1 VTKVTIDRTVDRF
14 SRGHNTIHSQ
24 MREQGIDPLGCQD
37 DAHFIEKPNAVIV
50 LGASNRSD
58 MRWSFFFSK
67 LRDNSDTKRISS
79 ETLIIHQPL
88 AFRQTTSLFN

>member
-14 SRGHNTIHSQ
+14 SREHNTIHSQ
-24 MREQGIDPLGCQD
+24 MREQGIDPLRCHD

-58 MRWSFFFSK
+58 MRWSFFSASCATTRTQNG
-67 LRDNSDTKRISS
+67 LAVKR
-79 ETLIIHQPL
+79 
-88 AFRQTTSLFN
+88 